1 MEGCVVKTTILRC
14 SLAILALAGSAVAPA
29 SAKATAGEQDKKSP
43 LVGPIEYLWP
53 KGAPLAQGEEE
64 KDKPNLSVYLA
75 PEEKATGAAV
85 VVCPGGGYG
94 GLAKDH
100 EGHQV
105 GQYFNSI
112 GVSAFILSYRLAPKY
127 HHPCMMLD
135 VQRALRTV
143 RARAAEWKLDPARI
157 GVMGFSAGGH
167 LTSIAVTH
175 FEDGKADAEDPV
187 EKVSCRPDF
196 GILIYPVIA
205 LDKPYTHQGSRK
217 NLLGDKLN
225 DAELNE
231 DLSCEKRVT
240 AKTPPCFLLH
250 TNGDTGVPP
259 ENSIDFYLALRKA
272 KVPAEL
278 HILEKGQHGFGMSS
292 KDPVLQTWPDR
303 LAAWLGVRGLLK
315 KG

>member
-1 MEGCVVKTTILRC
+1 MTMKLRW
-14 SLAILALAGSAVAPA
+14 ALLFLMGAAAGVAQ
-29 SAKATAGEQDKKSP
+29 EKKSP

-64 KDKPNLSVYLA
+64 RDKPNISVYLA
-75 PEEKATGAAV
+75 PEDKATGAAV

-105 GQYFNSI
+105 GVFFNGH
-112 GVSAFILSYRLAPKY
+112 GVSAFNLSYRLAPRY
-127 HHPCMMLD
+127 HHPCMLLD
-135 VQRALRTV
+135 VQRAIRLV
-143 RARAAEWKLDPARI
+143 RSRAAEWKIKPDRI

-167 LTSIAVTH
+167 LTSTAVTH
-175 FEDGKADAEDPV
+175 FDDGKADADDPIDR
-187 EKVSCRPDF
+187 VSCRPDF
-196 GILIYPVIA
+196 GILVYPVIA
-205 LDKPYTHQGSRK
+205 LDKPYTHQGSKK
-217 NLLGDKLN
+217 NLLGDKMN
-225 DAELNE
+225 DPLLVE

-240 AKTPPCFLLH
+240 DKTPPCFLFH
-250 TNGDTGVPP
+250 TNADSGVPP

-278 HILEKGQHGFGMSS
+278 HIYERGGHGLGLGNDRYPELKS
-292 KDPVLQTWPDR
+292 WPER
-303 LAAWLGVRGLLK
+303 LAAWMDVRGLLK